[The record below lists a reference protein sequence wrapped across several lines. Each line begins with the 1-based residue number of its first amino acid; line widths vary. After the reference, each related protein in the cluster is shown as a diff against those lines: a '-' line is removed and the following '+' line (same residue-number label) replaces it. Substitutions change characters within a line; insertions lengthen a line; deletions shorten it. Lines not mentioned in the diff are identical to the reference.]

1 MPFPHTCIT
10 RILRPV
16 SCASCSRMCLVGFGV
31 ALNAAFRV
39 STSIM
44 NSPQSSPEPI
54 KEDETSLLKISSD
67 SNHSTQSC
75 DTNGNSIHPNWVSN
89 CFALIVVLGPRRL
102 EPAVEFPF
110 VPSIASSPERL
121 LSGVTL
127 EFGWIEFPLV
137 SQLWVLWLESEEIFN
152 NDVSFSLIGSGRKTL
167 S

>member
-1 MPFPHTCIT
+1 MLERFMLFHKKNGTKRQIHNIEKYMPFPHTCIT

-39 STSIM
+39 SNCFALIVVLGNNLTNNNLDDTSIM

-75 DTNGNSIHPNWVSN
+75 DTNGNSIHNL
-89 CFALIVVLGPRRL
+89 FVVLKHCLNRRRL
-102 EPAVEFPF
+102 
-110 VPSIASSPERL
+110 L
-121 LSGVTL
+121 YLTNL
-127 EFGWIEFPLV
+127 
-137 SQLWVLWLESEEIFN
+137 
-152 NDVSFSLIGSGRKTL
+152 
-167 S
+167 